1 MTEREKKEVCNGY
14 ADLLIKKQQLTREI
28 WKTESGI
35 KKLEEILIRNKI
47 MIPAEEEK
55 PEEEE
60 EPSETEITIL

>member
-14 ADLLIKKQQLTREI
+14 ADLLIKKQQLTREL

-35 KKLEEILIRNKI
+35 KKLEQILIRNKI
-47 MIPAEEEK
+47 MMPA
-55 PEEEE
+55 EEE